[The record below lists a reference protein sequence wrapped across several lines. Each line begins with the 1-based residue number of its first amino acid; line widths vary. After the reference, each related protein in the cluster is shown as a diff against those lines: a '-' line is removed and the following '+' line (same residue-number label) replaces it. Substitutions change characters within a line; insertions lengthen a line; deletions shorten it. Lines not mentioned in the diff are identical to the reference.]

1 MILLQYCIYVLFL
14 ILDIIILSIIVIQ
27 DGRTAL
33 MYASHYGYL
42 PVVEYLLQQGA
53 AVDVQN
59 KVRNSI
65 SSMYYLDCI
74 LFYYNC

>member
-1 MILLQYCIYVLFL
+1 M
-14 ILDIIILSIIVIQ
+14 IQ

-33 MYASHYGYL
+33 MYASIYGHL
-42 PVVEYLLQQGA
+42 PVVEHLVQQGA
-53 AVDVQN
+53 AIDVQN

-65 SSMYYLDCI
+65 SSMYYLDCL

>member
-33 MYASHYGYL
+33 MYASHYGHL